1 MLTIPNTTLL
11 GIQNYMNAIFNNP
24 IVGVAVVVLAGIL
37 LFLPTFIA
45 HFRRIQ
51 AFRSVSALNALTFLL
66 AVCFLPWVLS
76 SPGFFWPTFAMWVTA
91 TTWSLAGEPRDEV
104 DEQRRVTASAH
115 GANATCN
122 SLAEKG
128 KKDKLH
134 QAATAGVFLIVGVI
148 VGSLFCGEWSE
159 AVLLGALGALLGA
172 LISSLVRMVV
182 GLRRKP

>member
-1 MLTIPNTTLL
+1 
-11 GIQNYMNAIFNNP
+11 MNSLFSNP

-76 SPGFFWPTFAMWVTA
+76 SPGFFWPTFAIWIAA
-91 TTWSLAGEPRDEV
+91 TTWSLAGAPRDEA
-104 DEQRRVTASAH
+104 DDQLHADKR
-115 GANATCN
+115 
-122 SLAEKG
+122 
-128 KKDKLH
+128 KKDNH
-134 QAATAGVFLIVGVI
+134 YQAATAGVFLIVGVI
-148 VGSLFCGEWSE
+148 VGFLFFGEWSE

-172 LISSLVRMVV
+172 LISSLVRMVA